1 MKNINPK
8 CIPIDYL
15 TIVNLG
21 YQVIPICNY
30 SMSYDGTFY
39 QELQNSAYACPKTCN
54 SYMFKG
60 DLVEGSGYFDD
71 PRHTEIYFWFAS
83 NETQIHQEYL
93 VFDTIGLIGSI
104 GGNLGLFI
112 GFSFH
117 EALVKLISSFKN
129 LLLRLSTNMYV
140 K

>member
-1 MKNINPK
+1 
-8 CIPIDYL
+8 
-15 TIVNLG
+15 
-21 YQVIPICNY
+21 
-30 SMSYDGTFY
+30 MSYDGSLY
-39 QELQNSAYACPKTCN
+39 HELQNAAYTCPKTCH
-54 SYMFKG
+54 SHMFKG

-117 EALVKLISSFKN
+117 EALVKIIFSIKN
-129 LLLRLSTNMYV
+129 LLLRMSTKM
-140 K
+140 